1 MDITNWLAY
10 VSVIA
15 ALIAIP
21 GPSSLLITL
30 HGYEYG
36 FKKTNNTI
44 IGNLMGSLVLMGF
57 SAIGLGVILT
67 SSEVIFSIAK
77 YIGASYLIY
86 IGIKTLLKSPA
97 ELHVQYQEKFC
108 NVSNYT
114 LLKKGFLTGISNP
127 KDLLF
132 FAALFPAFLSPDGS
146 LTTQLTVLMLTWLFV
161 DYLLKVIY
169 MTVGK
174 KINSQFSSPKFLT
187 LFNRF
192 TGGLFVIFGM
202 ILVGSSRS

>member
-146 LTTQLTVLMLTWLFV
+146 LTAQLTVLMLTWLFV

-169 MTVGK
+169 MTVGE